1 MRHFISLGFTL
12 FFAAIFMASC
22 GTTKKAAKAVSA
34 EKTEYQVV
42 HFGFYNFEN
51 LFDTIDTKDVRD
63 AAFSATGDL
72 QWNTPKYFEKQGHI
86 AKVVSE
92 MGVKT
97 NKDGL
102 AFFGV
107 AEVENRSVLDDF
119 VKQPAVA
126 KRHYKIVHYDSP
138 DKRGID
144 VALLY
149 QEKYLKVLDS
159 RTYKLTIINEDG
171 SEHPTRDVLYVYG
184 ELLGEP
190 IHIMVNHW
198 PSRSGGEARTRKYR
212 NDGAAICKK
221 ISDSIMVD
229 NPKAHIVIMGDLN
242 DDPVSPSVKKVLGAK
257 ENKDKVKSKGFYN
270 PWVKPYKNGQGT
282 LAYRD
287 AWSLFD
293 QVILSE
299 GWLAPK
305 NNGFKFYKAHVYNPS
320 YLIQQVGQYRGYPF
334 RTFAGGKYIGGYS
347 DHFPVYVTTI
357 RKSRS

>member
-1 MRHFISLGFTL
+1 MRLKL
-12 FFAAIFMASC
+12 FLALALLSTVVMTSC
-22 GTTKKAAKAVSA
+22 GTSKKTSKNTSTKDHF
-34 EKTEYQVV
+34 EVV

-63 AAFSATGDL
+63 KAFSVNGDL
-72 QWNTPKYFEKQGHI
+72 HWNTPKYYEKLGHI
-86 AKVVSE
+86 SKVISE
-92 MGVKT
+92 MGAKT

-102 AFFGV
+102 AFFGT
-107 AEVENRSVLDDF
+107 AEVENRSVLEDF
-119 VKQPAVA
+119 VKQPAIA
-126 KRHYKIVHYDSP
+126 KRHYKMVHYDSP

-159 RTYKLTIINEDG
+159 RTYKLTIINKDG
-171 SEHPTRDVLYVYG
+171 SEHPTRDILYVYG
-184 ELLGEP
+184 ELLGDP

-198 PSRSGGEARTRKYR
+198 PSRSGGEARSRPFR
-212 NDGAAICKK
+212 NQGAAICKR

-229 NPKAHIVIMGDLN
+229 DPKAHIVIMGDLN

-257 ENKDKVKSKGFYN
+257 GDQAKVKKKGFYN
-270 PWVKPYKNGQGT
+270 PWIKPYKNGKGT

-305 NNGFKFYKAHVYNPS
+305 NDGFKFYKAHVYNPS
-320 YLIQQVGQYRGYPF
+320 YLVQQTGQYRGYPF
-334 RTFAGGKYIGGYS
+334 RTFAGGKYVGGYS
-347 DHFPVYVTTI
+347 DHFPVYVTAI
-357 RKSRS
+357 RKAK

>member
-1 MRHFISLGFTL
+1 MRHTIFTGVFILISSFLLT
-12 FFAAIFMASC
+12 SC
-22 GTTKKAAKAVSA
+22 GGSKHASQSNTSTQDRF
-34 EKTEYQVV
+34 EVV

-63 AAFSATGDL
+63 EAFSAHGDL
-72 QWNTPKYFEKQGHI
+72 QWNTPKYYEKLGHI
-86 AKVVSE
+86 AKVISE

-107 AEVENRSVLDDF
+107 AEVENRSVLEDF

-184 ELLGEP
+184 ELLGDP

-198 PSRSGGEARTRKYR
+198 PSRSGGEAKTRKFR
-212 NDGAAICKK
+212 NDGARICKK
-221 ISDSIMVD
+221 ISDSIMVND
-229 NPKAHIVIMGDLN
+229 PSAHIVIMGDLN

-257 ENKDKVKSKGFYN
+257 GDMDKVKKKGFYN
-270 PWVKPYKNGQGT
+270 PWVKPYKNGKGT

-299 GWLAPK
+299 GWLSPK

-320 YLIQQVGQYRGYPF
+320 YLVQQIGQYRGYPF

-347 DHFPVYVTTI
+347 DHFPVYVTVI
-357 RKSRS
+357 RKVK